1 MVEKVSNQL
10 TPQQF
15 AYLISDAGKKVL
27 LCWTVQQ
34 DLNDTGS
41 PIQPNSG
48 ACTMARYNF
57 PIQPSTLSLED
68 IQIPE
73 GELLAKAC
81 STCPIMAQ
89 ALAVIPT
96 P

>member
-1 MVEKVSNQL
+1 MGNEVKNQP
-10 TPQQF
+10 TPQQMDF
-15 AYLISDAGKKVL
+15 L
-27 LCWTVQQ
+27 LSEKGEKDLTCWTDQQ

-41 PIQPNSG
+41 PIQPNSST
-48 ACTMARYNF
+48 CTMARYHF

-68 IQIPE
+68 MQIPE